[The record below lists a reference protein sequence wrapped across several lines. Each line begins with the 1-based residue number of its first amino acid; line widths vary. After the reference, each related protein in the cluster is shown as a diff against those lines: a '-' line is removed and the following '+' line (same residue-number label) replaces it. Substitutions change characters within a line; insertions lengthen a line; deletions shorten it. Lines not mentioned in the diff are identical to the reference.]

1 MSEKQKRTEHIDTR
15 LTVGEFNKISEKAK
29 NVGLTKSEYL
39 RNLGMNYPLKSIIDQ
54 QALSELI
61 KTKADLG
68 RLGGLFKLWLADN
81 TVDKFDFSDKRTYKN
96 IDDLVDEIEL
106 LTKEI
111 NKYALQIIKNIK

>member
-15 LTVGEFNKISEKAK
+15 LTVDEFNKISEKAK

>member
-15 LTVGEFNKISEKAK
+15 LTVDEFNKISEKAK

-106 LTKEI
+106 LTKDI
-111 NKYALQIIKNIK
+111 NQYALQIIKNIK

>member
-15 LTVGEFNKISEKAK
+15 LTADEFNKISEKAK

-106 LTKEI
+106 LTKDI
-111 NKYALQIIKNIK
+111 NQYALQIIKNIK